1 MKTMIITYFMIK
13 NDNWL
18 KKKNHTKNTHHAT
31 TMFYPKIFTK
41 TYATLLVLLHFLSWF
56 KRLNH
61 ITYYN
66 YSTTALYEQKTEKLN
81 AHPKVFFPILLL
93 KLCRF

>member
-18 KKKNHTKNTHHAT
+18 KKKITQKIP
-31 TMFYPKIFTK
+31 TMPLQCFIPKIFTK